1 MSTELDD
8 ATISEW
14 LARSRASQGLPA
26 TITDGSVLAKIVTLA
41 LTKSPAPAAEQ
52 NGARPASSSR

>member
-1 MSTELDD
+1 MSAELDD

-26 TITDGSVLAKIVTLA
+26 TITGGSVLAKVVTLA
-41 LTKSPAPAAEQ
+41 LTKSPVAEE
-52 NGARPASSSR
+52 NGARPTSAK